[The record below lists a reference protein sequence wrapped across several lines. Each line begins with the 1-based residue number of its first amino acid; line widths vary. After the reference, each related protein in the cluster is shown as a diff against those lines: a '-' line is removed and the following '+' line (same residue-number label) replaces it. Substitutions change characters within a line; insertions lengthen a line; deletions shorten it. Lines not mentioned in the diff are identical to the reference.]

1 MADIAQVLATGGT
14 TIVAVGVGAGLT
26 YWFGALNMR
35 HQEEREDR
43 TRWYDARREAY
54 ARFLDAIANHSL
66 VARREDASTDDLV
79 GAATALTSS
88 FSAIRLVGSPDAI
101 RTAGQYLAAFLR
113 PQPRDA
119 STMQA
124 AMRAFEAAA
133 RTDLGHPLTERM
145 GEDGVH

>member
-1 MADIAQVLATGGT
+1 MADIGQVLATGGT
-14 TIVAVGVGAGLT
+14 ALVSAAAGAGLT
-26 YWFGALNMR
+26 YWFGALNR
-35 HQEEREDR
+35 RRQEAREDR

-79 GAATALTSS
+79 GAATVLTSS
-88 FSAIRLVGSPDAI
+88 FSAIRLVGSPNAI

-133 RTDLGHPLTERM
+133 RQDLGHPSPERV
-145 GEDGVH
+145 EDGEIH

>member
-1 MADIAQVLATGGT
+1 MADIPQVIATYD
-14 TIVAVGVGAGLT
+14 ALVGVTLGAGLT
-26 YWFGALNMR
+26 YGFGALSR
-35 HQEEREDR
+35 RRQEAREDR
-43 TRWYDARREAY
+43 TRWYDARREVY

-79 GAATALTSS
+79 GAAAALTSA

-113 PQPRDA
+113 PQPHDA

-124 AMRAFEAAA
+124 AMRAFEVAA
-133 RTDLGHPLTERM
+133 RKDLGHLEGPPHSTN
-145 GEDGVH
+145 